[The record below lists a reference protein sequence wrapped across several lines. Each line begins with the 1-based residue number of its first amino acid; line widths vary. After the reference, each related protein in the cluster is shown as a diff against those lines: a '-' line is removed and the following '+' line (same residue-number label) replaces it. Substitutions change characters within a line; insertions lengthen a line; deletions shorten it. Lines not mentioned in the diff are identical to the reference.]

1 MRNVKLTLAYD
12 GTNYHGFQEQ
22 RGSGLLT
29 IQEVLESTLQKF
41 TGRRVIV
48 YGAGRTDAGVHALG
62 QVVNFDASHW
72 PIPIPRIPLALNGAL
87 PGDIAI
93 KEAEE
98 VPENFHASFSAIS
111 KTYCYQIY
119 NQRIP
124 DPFYARYSYFEPRE
138 LSLSAMQEAAGYL
151 LGQHDFAAFRAQGT
165 PVKSTVRTIYHLA
178 VERTGCLIRITIKG
192 DGFLYNMVRIIA
204 GTLLQVGLGK
214 YPPQTMP
221 GILAS
226 RQRSLA
232 GPTLPPQGLF
242 LVRVDY

>member
-1 MRNVKLTLAYD
+1 MRNIKLTLAYD

-22 RGSGLLT
+22 RGSGLPT
-29 IQEVLESTLQKF
+29 IQEVLEKVLQKF
-41 TGRRVIV
+41 TGRRVVI

-62 QVVNFDASHW
+62 QVVNFDASGW
-72 PIPIPRIPLALNGAL
+72 PIPTDRIPLALNGAL
-87 PGDIAI
+87 PDDIVVR
-93 KEAEE
+93 EAAE
-98 VPENFHASFSAIS
+98 VPEGFHARFSAIS

-119 NQRIP
+119 NRRIP

-138 LSLSAMQEAAGYL
+138 LSLSSMQEAAGYL

-165 PVKSTVRTIYHLA
+165 PIKSTVRTIYQLT
-178 VERTGCLIRITIKG
+178 VERSASLIRITVKG

-214 YPPQTMP
+214 YPPQTLA

-226 RQRSLA
+226 GQRSLA

-242 LVRVDY
+242 LVQVEY